1 MKIRR
6 KHWKEFFIVRRDEFG
21 ELLDYSRFDRFR
33 HFFNPT
39 SVLALF
45 IALLIAASVIANG
58 GRGFLIGALSLSALL
73 VVELL
78 RAKATVEFLEVK
90 RLRVKKAFRENEMV
104 EMFVEVVNRSDR
116 AIGPVFINDIFGPA
130 VEMNVRLAL
139 GVLEGNSITRV
150 KYRKKC
156 NGGMGL
162 KNIGPLAIETGDPFG
177 IFQFEASD
185 EVISQVSVYPDI
197 EDIPQLPVK
206 PALDST
212 LYGIYEVS
220 NRGSS
225 VCLAGIRPYNSG
237 DSPRHIAWKL
247 STRGRGLV
255 VKDFEKSVNANV
267 CVLLNLTPNW
277 QLGKNSASTWEYGKD
292 LALAII
298 QQQIELGNS
307 VGFYSDQ
314 IFISPGVGEAHF
326 QQIARRVAS
335 LKLNESK
342 SPLVEQ
348 PLDLIRRYQPIL
360 PPGSEVL
367 YVVPF
372 NELEIV
378 SSEKSMRRLV
388 SQGFRVGVV
397 FVDSA
402 AFWAEYQASVAAA
415 RYMGTAFID
424 GLEEAARVLRAK
436 GIRVFIA
443 THRRRLRDAFQN
455 EGLSI

>member
-6 KHWKEFFIVRRDEFG
+6 KHWREFFIVRRDEFG
-21 ELLDYSRFDRFR
+21 ELINYSRFDRFR

-39 SVLALF
+39 SILALF
-45 IALLIAASVIANG
+45 MALLVAASVFATG
-58 GRGFLIGALSLSALL
+58 GRGFLIAAMALSVFL
-73 VVELL
+73 VFELL
-78 RAKATVEFLEVK
+78 NARAAVERLEIK
-90 RLRVKKAFRENEMV
+90 RLRVKKAYRENEMV
-104 EMFVEVVNRSDR
+104 EMLVEVVNRSDR
-116 AIGPVFINDIFGPA
+116 AIGPVFIGDVFGPA
-130 VEMNVRLAL
+130 VDMNVRLAL
-139 GVLEGNSITRV
+139 GVLEANSVTRL

-156 NGGMGL
+156 DGGMGQ
-162 KNIGPLAIETGDPFG
+162 KSIGPLTIEMGDPFG

-185 EVISQVSVYPDI
+185 DAVREVSVFPDI
-197 EDIPQLPVK
+197 EEIPQLPIK

-267 CVLLNLTPNW
+267 CVVLNLTPNW
-277 QLGKNSASTWEYGKD
+277 QLGKNSDSTWEYGKD

-314 IFISPGVGEAHF
+314 IFVLPGVGEAHF

-335 LKLNESK
+335 LKMNESR

-348 PLDLIRRYQPIL
+348 PLDLLRKYQPLL
-360 PPGSEVL
+360 PPGADVL

-372 NELEIV
+372 NELEVAI
-378 SSEKSMRRLV
+378 SETSLRRLV
-388 SQGFRVGVV
+388 GHGFRVGVV

-402 AFWAEYQASVAAA
+402 AFWAEYRSSVAAA

-424 GLEEAARVLRAK
+424 GLNEIALKLRAK

-443 THRRRLRDAFQN
+443 THRRRLRDAFKN
-455 EGLSI
+455 EGLSL

>member
-1 MKIRR
+1 MIIRR

-21 ELLDYSRFDRFR
+21 ELVDYSRFDRFR

-39 SVLALF
+39 SILVLFL
-45 IALLIAASVIANG
+45 ALLIAASVLATG
-58 GRGFLIGALSLSALL
+58 GRGLLIAAISLCLFLG
-73 VVELL
+73 VELL
-78 RAKATVEFLEVK
+78 RTRATVELLEVK
-90 RLRVKKAFRENEMV
+90 RLREKKAYRENEMM
-104 EMFVEVVNRSDR
+104 EMLLEVINRSDR
-116 AIGPVFINDIFGPA
+116 AIGPVFINDVFGPA
-130 VEMNVRLAL
+130 VETNIRLAL

-150 KYRKKC
+150 KYLKKC
-156 NGGMGL
+156 DGGMGQRD
-162 KNIGPLAIETGDPFG
+162 IGPLSLETGDTFG
-177 IFQFEASD
+177 IFQY
-185 EVISQVSVYPDI
+185 EVSNGSIQEVSVLPQI
-197 EDIPQLPVK
+197 EEIPQLPVR

-212 LYGIYEVS
+212 LYGIYELS

-267 CVLLNLTPNW
+267 CVVLNLTPNW
-277 QLGKNSASTWEYGKD
+277 QLGKNSASTWEFGKD

-314 IFISPGVGEAHF
+314 IFVSPGVGEAHF

-335 LKLNESK
+335 LELNESK
-342 SPLVEQ
+342 SPLIEEPV
-348 PLDLIRRYQPIL
+348 DLLSRYQPIF
-360 PPGSEVL
+360 PAGSEVL

-378 SSEKSMRRLV
+378 KSGKSLRGLYGH
-388 SQGFRVGVV
+388 GFRVGVV
-397 FVDSA
+397 FVDTA
-402 AFWAEYQASVAAA
+402 AFWAEYRSSVAAA
-415 RYMGTAFID
+415 RYMGTTFID
-424 GLEEAARVLRAK
+424 GLGETAKNLKAK

-443 THRRRLRDAFQN
+443 THRRRLRDAFQS
-455 EGLSI
+455 EGLSL